1 MINHGLWRVRRFS
14 DMVPEILNLQ
24 REVNRLFSDAGHK
37 TPPQYPA
44 VNIWEKDGAAVV
56 SAELP
61 GIDPEKLDIKVTG
74 ENLTIAGSAPVESLA
89 EGETYLRQERGAG
102 SFQRTIVLPFQVD
115 AQAVVASYD
124 KGILFVTLP
133 RATDDLP
140 KKIKIG

>member
-61 GIDPEKLDIKVTG
+61 GIDPEKLDITVTG

-89 EGETYLRQERGAG
+89 
-102 SFQRTIVLPFQVD
+102 
-115 AQAVVASYD
+115 
-124 KGILFVTLP
+124 
-133 RATDDLP
+133 
-140 KKIKIG
+140 